1 MTNLNLEKLS
11 VDELQKLQKDTAKA
25 IASFEDRKRADAMA
39 ELEAVAQKHGYK
51 LADLVSG
58 KKAAKP
64 AAPAK
69 YRHPENAAMT
79 WSGRGR
85 QPNWIKEGLAAG
97 KSMDDFAI

>member
-1 MTNLNLEKLS
+1 MTKPNLDKLS
-11 VDELQKLQKDTAKA
+11 VEELQQLQKETAKA

-51 LADLVSG
+51 LADLVGG

-64 AAPAK
+64 VSPPK
-69 YRHPENAAMT
+69 YRHPENAALT
-79 WSGRGR
+79 WTGRGR

-97 KSMDDFAI
+97 KALEDFAI